1 MLERSISLFCTGG
14 SVFPTQLP
22 PWCAIMK
29 MNLTE
34 ISYYC
39 HVKVDI
45 YFTGVGMIDIPTE
58 QEILTLMEEIRSES
72 DSLQTD

>member
-34 ISYYC
+34 ISYYSL
-39 HVKVDI
+39 
-45 YFTGVGMIDIPTE
+45 TE
-58 QEILTLMEEIRSES
+58 KGCIIVQIAAIAILLNIKESENE
-72 DSLQTD
+72 

>member
-34 ISYYC
+34 ICYC
-39 HVKVDI
+39 SLAEKGCIIVQI
-45 YFTGVGMIDIPTE
+45 AAIA
-58 QEILTLMEEIRSES
+58 ILLNIKESENE
-72 DSLQTD
+72 